1 MKDPSNRKRILVVE
15 DDEAIRDVVRDFL
28 ESEEYLVD
36 VASNGDEA
44 LRVLQTVGV
53 PNLVLLDMKMP
64 VMNGWQFALE
74 FVNRYNHRA
83 PIVVMTAA
91 ADAAQRATD
100 VSAIGWVG
108 KPFDL
113 NELLDKIKAHQT

>member
-1 MKDPSNRKRILVVE
+1 MTAPTNRKSILVVE
-15 DDEAIRDVVRDFL
+15 DDEAIRDTVRDFL
-28 ESEEYLVD
+28 ESEEYVVH

-44 LRVLQTVGV
+44 LRVLQAVEV

-64 VMNGWQFALE
+64 VMNGWEFALE
-74 FVNRYNHRA
+74 FVNRYNHKA

-91 ADAAQRATD
+91 ADAEKRAKD

-113 NELLDKIKAHQT
+113 NDLLEKIKAHQR